1 MEPGSR
7 CESGLPGGS
16 RTTTGQPPK
25 SVVLPFSVVRG
36 ARRYTSTRR
45 RPAPA
50 LPRLTTWT
58 PSRRTCRPS
67 PPTATSRSRRSA
79 APALRS
85 RHRCGSP
92 ATATELVV
100 VTVDDTGKTKRLAHT
115 SRVELRPCDIRGAVE
130 PGAPVTEGSARVVR
144 QPAEVAAVKAA
155 IRRKYLL
162 ARLGDLV
169 TGVTSRV
176 RRGKPRA
183 GIRITLA

>member
-1 MEPGSR
+1 MDP
-7 CESGLPGGS
+7 
-16 RTTTGQPPK
+16 QPQDLQT
-25 SVVLPFSVVRG
+25 V
-36 ARRYTSTRR
+36 AAHRYVS
-45 RPAPA
+45 
-50 LPRLTTWT
+50 LTTF
-58 PSRRTCRPS
+58 
-67 PPTATSRSRRSA
+67 RRSG
-79 APALRS
+79 APVSTPVWIARD
-85 RHRCGSP
+85 G
-92 ATATELVV
+92 TELVV